1 MGCSFGSS
9 AGAAVIRF
17 RSLYAPQNLKLELL
31 KKPRS
36 VTVLLLSSIMPQ
48 VSCTRPDPR
57 CLTERR
63 WLRGPAIPSSALLSQ
78 GSTGDGVRRMN

>member
-36 VTVLLLSSIMPQ
+36 VTN
-48 VSCTRPDPR
+48 
-57 CLTERR
+57 E
-63 WLRGPAIPSSALLSQ
+63 WKEEHLREADADWQ
-78 GSTGDGVRRMN
+78 C